1 LTRAHPFGN
10 WNVHAASHPKGH
22 INFASQRIPEEL
34 LTAILDWSA
43 VAPLSRLTWLQRTR
57 SCAMKVTIT
66 TGVLPLSICLDE
78 RIDIQRNKMECST
91 KYQLTIDRKTLAWR
105 YRNALQ

>member
-1 LTRAHPFGN
+1 
-10 WNVHAASHPKGH
+10 
-22 INFASQRIPEEL
+22 
-34 LTAILDWSA
+34 
-43 VAPLSRLTWLQRTR
+43 
-57 SCAMKVTIT
+57 MKVTIT

-78 RIDIQRNKMECST
+78 RIDISRIKMECST